1 MKVVQANCRV
11 RFTAEDIAF
20 ILRVFGRE
28 AQDHDFLNLL
38 FADAES
44 RDLILD
50 DPALYEALT
59 TANHCVPV
67 SMPFYF
73 YVLVRQVFLKAGID
87 DRSVADYVAALLVEF
102 SRTENLALHI
112 PPDQSPIEYVFDM
125 LAASG
130 RADERTRYFIQAH
143 IGNHTLFVSGVFSE
157 RIQHRALRKGA
168 PGLSYYEGVGA
179 GSFRAARD
187 HQLARRHELVAVYD
201 RLSAEFST
209 ARLALTDL
217 SDRLLHF
224 SEPAWL
230 SGFLAESSR
239 QFN

>member
-1 MKVVQANCRV
+1 MKVVQANSRV

-20 ILRVFGRE
+20 ILRVLGRD
-28 AQDHDFLNLL
+28 APDHEFLNLL

-50 DPALYEALT
+50 DPALYETLT
-59 TANHCVPV
+59 TANHCLPV

-73 YVLVRQVFLKAGID
+73 YVLVRQVFLKAGIE

-102 SRTENLALHI
+102 SRAENVPLRL
-112 PPDQSPIEYVFDM
+112 PPDQTPIEYVFEM
-125 LAASG
+125 LAASA
-130 RADERTRYFIQAH
+130 RADARTRFFIQAH
-143 IGNHTLFVSGVFSE
+143 IGNHALFLSGVFSE
-157 RIQHRALRKGA
+157 RIQHRVLRKGA
-168 PGLSYYEGVGA
+168 PGLSYYEGIGA

-187 HQLARRHELVAVYD
+187 HQLARQHELVEVYD
-201 RLSAEFST
+201 RLSNNFSAT
-209 ARLALTDL
+209 RLALNDL

-224 SEPAWL
+224 NEPAWL
-230 SGFLAESSR
+230 SGFLAQSSR

>member
-1 MKVVQANCRV
+1 MKVVQANSRV

-20 ILRVFGRE
+20 ILRVLGRE
-28 AQDHDFLNLL
+28 TQDHEFLNLL

-59 TANHCVPV
+59 SSNHCLPV

-73 YVLVRQVFLKAGID
+73 YVLVRQVFLKAGIP

-102 SRTENLALHI
+102 SRAENLPLRI
-112 PPDQSPIEYVFDM
+112 PPDQSPIEYVFEM
-125 LAASG
+125 LAASAQ
-130 RADERTRYFIQAH
+130 ADARTRFFIQAH
-143 IGNHTLFVSGVFSE
+143 IGNHTLFLSGVFSD
-157 RIQHRALRKGA
+157 RIQHRARLRGA
-168 PGLSYYEGVGA
+168 PDLSYYEGIGA

-201 RLSAEFST
+201 CLSESFTT
-209 ARLALTDL
+209 ARRALNDL

-230 SGFLAESSR
+230 TGFLAQSSR